1 MMRHVCDYGVRE
13 APLEG
18 GAFKMRPHR
27 RRKALA
33 SLLDVATRTRPQA
46 PLEGGAFKM
55 RPRRR
60 RKALASLLGVATRTR
75 PQARLGASP
84 KQWLSLARTGNAALH
99 PSADIAKGGERR
111 PQAAANAKTRVC
123 GVARLA
129 PIDIGAALRALHPSR
144 LERNALRVSSC

>member
-33 SLLDVATRTRPQA
+33 SLL
-46 PLEGGAFKM
+46 GF
-55 RPRRR
+55 
-60 RKALASLLGVATRTR
+60 ATRTR

-84 KQWLSLARTGNAALH
+84 KQWLSLARTGNAALR
-99 PSADIAKGGERR
+99 PSADVPKGSELR

-123 GVARLA
+123 GVARLC
-129 PIDIGAALRALHPSR
+129 PYWRRGGGAAR
-144 LERNALRVSSC
+144 LASIASWAQRITRFIMLEALRRTNC